1 MKIRNGNNLQS
12 AMTLVEV
19 LIASSVGI
27 MVLGALLMLVT
38 VVAKEQRRQMVDS
51 NLQQE
56 ANLLED
62 KITRLVRSMSAS
74 QAVIVGEPI
83 TAGAPFYRKIIISQ
97 GITPVPREQ
106 IAYDSV
112 NRTCIHLANTSAPTV
127 QDVLNK
133 PTYVAVLRNMYF
145 FISEK
150 NDGAPDASAVSVF
163 FQMDDNGSGAR
174 KKTNSVTRSFTAT
187 MRNN

>member
-1 MKIRNGNNLQS
+1 MKIRILNGS
-12 AMTLVEV
+12 RSGMTLVEI
-19 LIASSVGI
+19 LIASSIGVV
-27 MVLGALLMLVT
+27 VLGALLTLVT

-62 KITRLVRSMSAS
+62 KITRLIRSMSAA
-74 QAVIVGEPI
+74 QAVI
-83 TAGAPFYRKIIISQ
+83 AGDPAPGGPPFYRKIIVAQ
-97 GITPVPREQ
+97 AATPAPREQ
-106 IAYDSV
+106 LAYDAV
-112 NRTCIHLANTSAPTV
+112 NQTCIHLANTAVPAV

-174 KKTNSVTRSFTAT
+174 RKTNSVTRSFTAT